1 MAEFIA
7 PKERFKYK
15 ELITDRKLEK
25 KKKTA
30 KTRVTQTC
38 HRSPFP
44 IE

>member
-25 KKKTA
+25 KKKDS
-30 KTRVTQTC
+30 KN
-38 HRSPFP
+38 
-44 IE
+44 